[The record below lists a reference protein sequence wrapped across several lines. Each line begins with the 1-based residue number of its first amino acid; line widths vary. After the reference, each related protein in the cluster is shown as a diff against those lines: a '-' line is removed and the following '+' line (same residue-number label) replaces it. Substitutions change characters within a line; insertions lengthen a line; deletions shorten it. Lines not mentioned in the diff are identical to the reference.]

1 MPSTPFQLIVTG
13 KAEVAHLAELAIIN
27 VSVSSSGINEA
38 SVSDKVITTAKHIES
53 LLGPL
58 SPQDHTAKAKKAAPI
73 AHWSKTSLSSTSHG
87 LYHHQDPDQPP
98 IRQYNVAISFDIHFG
113 EFEALSSFGT
123 KLSSISHVEVQ
134 NISWILTDATLKS
147 FETELREKAAQDAV
161 EKAWDYCN
169 VLGCYANV
177 QPVELQEGDARSTMS
192 AGFGGGGRR
201 GAENGFFGGGGYYGE
216 SAVAAQYVQT
226 ATVSRSI
233 QQARKG
239 MGDSEDARTE
249 GLRFDAQDVKMAME
263 VTVRFQADLDV

>member
-13 KAEVAHLAELAIIN
+13 KAEIAHLAELAIIN
-27 VSVSSSGINEA
+27 VSVSSSGINKA

-58 SPQDHTAKAKKAAPI
+58 SLQDDTAKAKTAAPI

-98 IRQYNVAISFDIHFG
+98 IRQYNVAISFDISFRD
-113 EFEALSSFGT
+113 FQALRSFGT

-147 FETELREKAAQDAV
+147 FETELREKAAQDAL
-161 EKAWDYCN
+161 EKACDYCN
-169 VLGCYANV
+169 VLAYKANV

-192 AGFGGGGRR
+192 AGFGGGGRWA
-201 GAENGFFGGGGYYGE
+201 GNGIFGGGGYHGE
-216 SAVAAQYVQT
+216 SGIAAKYAQT
-226 ATVSRSI
+226 ATVSRSM
-233 QQARKG
+233 QQAKIG
-239 MGDSEDARTE
+239 IGNGEYARTE
-249 GLRFDAQDVKMAME
+249 GLRFDPQKVKMAME
-263 VTVRFQADLDV
+263 VTVKFEADYDV

>member
-58 SPQDHTAKAKKAAPI
+58 SPQDDTAKAKTAAPI

-98 IRQYNVAISFDIHFG
+98 IRQYNVAISFNIHFWD
-113 EFEALSSFGT
+113 FQALSSFGT

-147 FETELREKAAQDAV
+147 FKTELLIQAAQDALQ
-161 EKAWDYCN
+161 KAWDYRDVLACN
-169 VLGCYANV
+169 ANV
-177 QPVELQEGDARSTMS
+177 RPVELQEGDARSTMS
-192 AGFGGGGRR
+192 AGFGGGGR
-201 GAENGFFGGGGYYGE
+201 GAGNGIFGGGGYHGE
-216 SAVAAQYVQT
+216 SGVAAKYAQT
-226 ATVSRSI
+226 ATVSRSM
-233 QQARKG
+233 QQAKIG
-239 MGDSEDARTE
+239 IGNGEYARTE
-249 GLRFDAQDVKMAME
+249 GLRFDPQKVKMAME
-263 VTVRFQADLDV
+263 VTVKFEADYDV

>member
-58 SPQDHTAKAKKAAPI
+58 SPQDDTAKAKKAAPI

-98 IRQYNVAISFDIHFG
+98 IRQYNVAIGFNIHFWD
-113 EFEALSSFGT
+113 FQALSSFGT

-147 FETELREKAAQDAV
+147 FKTELLIQAAQDALQ
-161 EKAWDYCN
+161 KAWDYRDVLACN
-169 VLGCYANV
+169 ANV
-177 QPVELQEGDARSTMS
+177 RPVELQEGDARSTMS
-192 AGFGGGGRR
+192 AGFGGGGR
-201 GAENGFFGGGGYYGE
+201 GAGNGIFGGGGYHGE
-216 SAVAAQYVQT
+216 SGVAAKYAQT
-226 ATVSRSI
+226 AKVSRSM
-233 QQARKG
+233 QQAKIG
-239 MGDSEDARTE
+239 IGNGEYARTE
-249 GLRFDAQDVKMAME
+249 GLRFDPQKVKMAME
-263 VTVRFQADLDV
+263 VTVKFEADYDV

>member
-38 SVSDKVITTAKHIES
+38 SVSNKVITTAKYIES

-58 SPQDHTAKAKKAAPI
+58 SPQDDTAKAKTAAPI

-98 IRQYNVAISFDIHFG
+98 IRQYKAISFDISFRD
-113 EFEALSSFGT
+113 FQALSSFGT

-147 FETELREKAAQDAV
+147 FETELREKAAQDALK
-161 EKAWDYCN
+161 KACDYCD
-169 VLGCYANV
+169 VLAYKANV
-177 QPVELQEGDARSTMS
+177 RPVELQEGDARSMMS
-192 AGFGGGGRR
+192 AGFGGGGR
-201 GAENGFFGGGGYYGE
+201 GAGNGIFGGGGYHGE
-216 SAVAAQYVQT
+216 SGVAARYAQT
-226 ATVSRSI
+226 ATVSRSM
-233 QQARKG
+233 QQAKIG
-239 MGDSEDARTE
+239 IGNGEYARTE
-249 GLRFDAQDVKMAME
+249 GLRFDPQKVKMAME
-263 VTVRFQADLDV
+263 VTVKFEADYDV

>member
-58 SPQDHTAKAKKAAPI
+58 SPQDDTAKAKKAAPI

-98 IRQYNVAISFDIHFG
+98 IRQYNVAISFNIHFWD
-113 EFEALSSFGT
+113 FQALSSFGT

-147 FETELREKAAQDAV
+147 FKTELLIQAAQDALQ
-161 EKAWDYCN
+161 KAWDYRDVLACN
-169 VLGCYANV
+169 ANV
-177 QPVELQEGDARSTMS
+177 RPVELQEGDARSTMS
-192 AGFGGGGRR
+192 AGFVGGGR
-201 GAENGFFGGGGYYGE
+201 GAENGILCGGGCYGE
-216 SAVAAQYVQT
+216 SGVAAQYAQT

-233 QQARKG
+233 QQARRG
-239 MGDSEDARTE
+239 GEDGEDARTE
-249 GLRFDAQDVKMAME
+249 GLRFDAQEVKMAME
-263 VTVRFQADLDV
+263 VTVKFQADYDV

>member
-58 SPQDHTAKAKKAAPI
+58 SPQDDTAKAKKAAPI

-98 IRQYNVAISFDIHFG
+98 IRQYNVAISFNIHFWD
-113 EFEALSSFGT
+113 FQALSSFGT

-134 NISWILTDATLKS
+134 NISWILTDATVKS
-147 FETELREKAAQDAV
+147 FKTELRKQAARDALLS
-161 EKAWDYCN
+161 AWDYCN
-169 VLGCYANV
+169 VLGCYENV
-177 QPVELQEGDARSTMS
+177 RPVELQEGDAGSTMS
-192 AGFGGGGRR
+192 AGFVGGGR
-201 GAENGFFGGGGYYGE
+201 GAGNGIFGGGGYHGE
-216 SAVAAQYVQT
+216 SSVAAQYAQT

-233 QQARKG
+233 QQARRRV
-239 MGDSEDARTE
+239 GDGEDARAE
-249 GLRFDAQDVKMAME
+249 GLGFDAQEVKMAME
-263 VTVRFQADLDV
+263 VTVKFQAEFDV

>member
-58 SPQDHTAKAKKAAPI
+58 SPQDDTAKAKKAAPI

-98 IRQYNVAISFDIHFG
+98 IRQYNVAISFNIHFWD
-113 EFEALSSFGT
+113 FQALSSFGT

-147 FETELREKAAQDAV
+147 FKTELLIQAAQDALQ
-161 EKAWDYCN
+161 KAWDYRDVLACN
-169 VLGCYANV
+169 ANV
-177 QPVELQEGDARSTMS
+177 RPVELQEGDARSTMS
-192 AGFGGGGRR
+192 AGFGGGGK
-201 GAENGFFGGGGYYGE
+201 GAENGIFCGGGCYGE
-216 SAVAAQYVQT
+216 SGVAAQYAQT

-233 QQARKG
+233 QQARRG
-239 MGDSEDARTE
+239 GEDGEDARTE
-249 GLRFDAQDVKMAME
+249 GLMFDAQEVKMAME
-263 VTVRFQADLDV
+263 VTVKFQADYDV

>member
-98 IRQYNVAISFDIHFG
+98 IRQYNVAISFDISFRD
-113 EFEALSSFGT
+113 FQALRSFGT

-134 NISWILTDATLKS
+134 NISWILTDATMKS
-147 FETELREKAAQDAV
+147 FKTELRIQAAQDAMQ
-161 EKAWDYCN
+161 KAWDYRDVLACN
-169 VLGCYANV
+169 ANV
-177 QPVELQEGDARSTMS
+177 RPVELQEGDARSTMS
-192 AGFGGGGRR
+192 AGFGGGGK
-201 GAENGFFGGGGYYGE
+201 GAENGIFCGGGCYGE
-216 SAVAAQYVQT
+216 SGVAAQYAKT
-226 ATVSRSI
+226 AMVSRLI
-233 QQARKG
+233 QQARRG
-239 MGDSEDARTE
+239 GEDGEDARTE
-249 GLRFDAQDVKMAME
+249 GLMFDAQEVKMAME
-263 VTVRFQADLDV
+263 VTVKFQADYDV

>member
-58 SPQDHTAKAKKAAPI
+58 SPQDDTAKAKKAAPI

-98 IRQYNVAISFDIHFG
+98 IRQYNVAISFDISFRD
-113 EFEALSSFGT
+113 FQALSSFGT

-147 FETELREKAAQDAV
+147 FKTELRIQAAQDALQ
-161 EKAWDYCN
+161 KAWHYRDVLACN
-169 VLGCYANV
+169 ANV
-177 QPVELQEGDARSTMS
+177 RPVELQEGDARSTMS
-192 AGFGGGGRR
+192 AGFVGGGR
-201 GAENGFFGGGGYYGE
+201 GDENGILCGGGCYGE
-216 SAVAAQYVQT
+216 SGVAAQYAQT

-233 QQARKG
+233 QQARRG
-239 MGDSEDARTE
+239 GEDGEDARTE
-249 GLRFDAQDVKMAME
+249 GLRFDAQEVKMAME
-263 VTVRFQADLDV
+263 VTVKFED

>member
-58 SPQDHTAKAKKAAPI
+58 SPQDDTAKAKKAAPI

-98 IRQYNVAISFDIHFG
+98 IRQYSVAISFDISFRD
-113 EFEALSSFGT
+113 FQALSSFGT

-147 FETELREKAAQDAV
+147 FKTELLIQAAQDALQ
-161 EKAWDYCN
+161 KAWDYRDVLACN
-169 VLGCYANV
+169 ANV
-177 QPVELQEGDARSTMS
+177 RPVELQEGDARSTMS
-192 AGFGGGGRR
+192 AGFGGGGK
-201 GAENGFFGGGGYYGE
+201 GAENGIFCGGGCYGE
-216 SAVAAQYVQT
+216 SGVAAQYAQT

-233 QQARKG
+233 QQARRG
-239 MGDSEDARTE
+239 GEDGEDARTE
-249 GLRFDAQDVKMAME
+249 GLRFDAQEVKMAME
-263 VTVRFQADLDV
+263 VTVKFQADYDV

>member
-13 KAEVAHLAELAIIN
+13 KAEIAHLAELAIIN
-27 VSVSSSGINEA
+27 VSVSRSGINKA

-58 SPQDHTAKAKKAAPI
+58 SLQDDTAKAKTAAPI

-98 IRQYNVAISFDIHFG
+98 IRQYNVAISFDISFRD
-113 EFEALSSFGT
+113 FQALRSFGT

-147 FETELREKAAQDAV
+147 FETKLREKAAQDALK
-161 EKAWDYCN
+161 KACDYCN
-169 VLGCYANV
+169 VLAYKANV

-192 AGFGGGGRR
+192 AGFVGGGR
-201 GAENGFFGGGGYYGE
+201 GPGNGIFGGGGYRGE
-216 SAVAAQYVQT
+216 SSVAAQYAQT

-233 QQARKG
+233 QQARRG
-239 MGDSEDARTE
+239 VGDGEDARTE
-249 GLRFDAQDVKMAME
+249 GLGFDAQEVKMAMV
-263 VTVRFQADLDV
+263 VTVKFQADFDV

>member
-13 KAEVAHLAELAIIN
+13 KAEIAHLAELAIIN
-27 VSVSSSGINEA
+27 VSVSSSGINKA

-58 SPQDHTAKAKKAAPI
+58 SLQDDTAKAKTAAPI

-98 IRQYNVAISFDIHFG
+98 IRQYNVAISFDISFRD
-113 EFEALSSFGT
+113 FQALRSFGT

-147 FETELREKAAQDAV
+147 FETELREKAAQDAL
-161 EKAWDYCN
+161 EKACDYCN
-169 VLGCYANV
+169 VLAYKANV

-192 AGFGGGGRR
+192 AGFGGGGRWA
-201 GAENGFFGGGGYYGE
+201 GNGIFGGGGYHGE
-216 SAVAAQYVQT
+216 SGVAAKYAQT
-226 ATVSRSI
+226 ATVSRSM
-233 QQARKG
+233 QQAKIG
-239 MGDSEDARTE
+239 IGNGEYARTE
-249 GLRFDAQDVKMAME
+249 GLRFDAQEVKMAME
-263 VTVRFQADLDV
+263 VTVKFED

>member
-58 SPQDHTAKAKKAAPI
+58 SPQDDTAKAKKAAPI

-98 IRQYNVAISFDIHFG
+98 IRQYNVAISFNIHFWD
-113 EFEALSSFGT
+113 FQALSSFGT

-147 FETELREKAAQDAV
+147 FKTELLIQAAQDALRKV
-161 EKAWDYCN
+161 RDYCD
-169 VLGCYANV
+169 VLACKANV
-177 QPVELQEGDARSTMS
+177 RPVELQEGDARSTMS
-192 AGFGGGGRR
+192 AGFGGGGR
-201 GAENGFFGGGGYYGE
+201 GAGNGIFGGGGCYGE
-216 SAVAAQYVQT
+216 SGVAAQYAQT

-233 QQARKG
+233 QQARRG
-239 MGDSEDARTE
+239 GEDGEDARTE
-249 GLRFDAQDVKMAME
+249 GLRFDAQEVKMAME
-263 VTVRFQADLDV
+263 VTVKFQADYDV